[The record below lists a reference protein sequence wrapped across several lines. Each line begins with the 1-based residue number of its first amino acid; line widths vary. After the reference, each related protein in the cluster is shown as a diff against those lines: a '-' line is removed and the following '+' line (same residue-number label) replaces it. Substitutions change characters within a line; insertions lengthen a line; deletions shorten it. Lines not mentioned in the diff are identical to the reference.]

1 MRQGQDKPLKLSPPR
16 PTHNS
21 YLQGTYSNASIDS
34 FYHGER
40 SIRGFGRRRV
50 YEILELG
57 KEGDILSCLYDYSLI
72 ALIILNAL
80 AVLLESIQPLAA
92 HYHVQFAWFEAFSV
106 GIFTIEYFLRLWSCV
121 ENQHFQSQVKGRLQ
135 YALSPMALI
144 DLLAFLPFFLSWI
157 LPLDLRI
164 LRMLRLVR
172 LVRLLKLARYSEAL
186 RALGHILASKKE
198 EMVITLGLGVIL
210 LTISSSLMFF
220 AEHDAQ
226 PEIFSSIPA
235 AMWWGVVTLTTV
247 GYGDL
252 YPVTTLGKILGAFI
266 AVLGIG
272 MFALPAG
279 IFGAGIVE
287 WSQKK
292 RSANICP
299 LCGEKN
305 TP

>member
-1 MRQGQDKPLKLSPPR
+1 
-16 PTHNS
+16 
-21 YLQGTYSNASIDS
+21 
-34 FYHGER
+34 
-40 SIRGFGRRRV
+40 
-50 YEILELG
+50 LELG
-57 KEGDILSCLYDYSLI
+57 KEGDILSRLYDYSLI
-72 ALIILNAL
+72 ALIILNA
-80 AVLLESIQPLAA
+80 AVLLESIQPLAD

-106 GIFTIEYFLRLWSCV
+106 GIFTIEYVLRLWSCV

-210 LTISSSLMFF
+210 LTISSSLMYF
-220 AEHDAQ
+220 AEHHAQ

-287 WSQKK
+287 WAQKK
-292 RSANICP
+292 RSSNTCP